1 MGCSMMYPHMH
12 THNTYDNTDYYYL
25 HIIWH
30 IQIYCPQ
37 HLHWARG
44 SYFRYEVT
52 VPKTEYR
59 QRLHGWLFGQQFPQ
73 DQSHKTHVP
82 SLSFLKVLRF
92 YDLDR
97 FRMTGSC
104 AWTIRGS
111 SCGIFSSFRS
121 ILGTASR
128 SPDRPFRKF
137 GSFLRT
143 TQEMAEAQGRS
154 EEMEERFALR
164 GQKA

>member
-1 MGCSMMYPHMH
+1 MMYPHMH

-25 HIIWH
+25 HIVWH

-59 QRLHGWLFGQQFPQ
+59 QRLHGWLFGQQFPSEPQ
-73 DQSHKTHVP
+73 DPCAESV
-82 SLSFLKVLRF
+82 FLEGSTVLR
-92 YDLDR
+92 LDR

-104 AWTIRGS
+104 AWTIRVIRGS

-137 GSFLRT
+137 GSLLRT

-154 EEMEERFALR
+154 EEMEERFAL
-164 GQKA
+164 